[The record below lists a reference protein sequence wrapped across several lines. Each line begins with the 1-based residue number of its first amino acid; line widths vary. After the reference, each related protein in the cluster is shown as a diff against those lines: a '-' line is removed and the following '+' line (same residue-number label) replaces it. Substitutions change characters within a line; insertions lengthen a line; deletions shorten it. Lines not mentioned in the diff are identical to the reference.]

1 VKITGIDYE
10 RLFALGQYEN
20 ERIGLHAEVDP
31 ETENI
36 FECFKELKATVLSLH
51 KEGLLIE
58 ESKAVAE
65 AETPKPKEAEK
76 PTLDEISSLF
86 YADRT
91 GDKGPFKQTS
101 KADNLNNAAFTKL
114 QNYLKEH
121 NGFAVLHGFKFWIFS
136 NNPDII
142 GRRKK

>member
-1 VKITGIDYE
+1 MKVTGIDYE
-10 RLFALGQYEN
+10 RLFSKGLNQYEN

-36 FECFKELKATVLSLH
+36 SECFKELKATALSLH

-65 AETPKPKEAEK
+65 SEKPKEAEK

-86 YADRT
+86 YVDKT

-101 KADNLNNAAFTKL
+101 KSDNPNNPAFQKL

-121 NGFAVLHGFKFWIFS
+121 NGFVVLHGFTFWTFS